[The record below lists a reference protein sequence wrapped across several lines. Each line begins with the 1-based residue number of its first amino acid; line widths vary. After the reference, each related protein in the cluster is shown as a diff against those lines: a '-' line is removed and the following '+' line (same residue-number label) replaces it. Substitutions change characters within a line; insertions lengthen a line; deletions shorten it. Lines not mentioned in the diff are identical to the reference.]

1 MSELPPLDQPQAHV
15 VVGPN
20 DQRGPYTLEL
30 LITEVLAGRL
40 SEETPVWWPGLNDWT
55 TMGAHPGVAGE
66 LARRRGTGPAPA
78 WAEPA
83 ADPYGVPAAPYAAPG
98 ADPYAAPAATQ
109 PDYGTQAAYGAQ
121 PNYGE
126 APSATS
132 PADPFGSGADP
143 VPSDDE
149 PVDAEIIEV
158 VEVVEVDPEHVEIF
172 TALVARSS
180 VRAETQRQVDAV
192 NDALV
197 SGVSEG
203 VTAQGFALGEQV
215 ETDRTNELRFD
226 GAGGDLVVA
235 SLGRAAA
242 GRPDALR
249 EDHVP
254 ITLTYRSAAQAVA
267 VDEGSGAHG
276 DVVVASDEWTG
287 QSTSSVSLFLG
298 LSDYL
303 DDALSVDTA
312 AVARDVSAAVAVLR
326 SRLA

>member
-66 LARRRGTGPAPA
+66 LARRRSAAAAPA

-83 ADPYGVPAAPYAAPG
+83 ADPYGAPAASYAPPG
-98 ADPYAAPAATQ
+98 SEQYAAPAE
-109 PDYGTQAAYGAQ
+109 AQ
-121 PNYGE
+121 PSYE
-126 APSATS
+126 AAQPTAS
-132 PADPFGSGADP
+132 PVDPFGSSAESA
-143 VPSDDE
+143 PSDEE

-158 VEVVEVDPEHVEIF
+158 VEVVEVDPEHVEVF
-172 TALVARSS
+172 AALVARSS
-180 VRAETQRQVDAV
+180 VRAQVQQQVDAV
-192 NDALV
+192 NGALV
-197 SGVSEG
+197 SGVAEG
-203 VTAQGFALGEQV
+203 VTSQGFTLGEQV

-242 GRPDALR
+242 GRPEALR

-254 ITLTYRSAAQAVA
+254 ITLTYRSAAQSVA

-298 LSDYL
+298 LGDYL
-303 DDALSVDTA
+303 DDALTVDTA
-312 AVARDVSAAVAVLR
+312 AVARDTAAAVAVLR
-326 SRLA
+326 SRLG